1 MASARADD
9 TIATLIPAR
18 LDRLPWSPWHWLI
31 VTALGITWILD
42 GLEVTIVGAVGGVLT
57 ERQTLGF
64 TSAEIGLAGS
74 AYILGAVLGALV
86 FGTLA
91 DRLGRK
97 RLFLITL
104 GVYVCATVATAF
116 SWNFLSF
123 AVFRFFTGS
132 GIGGE
137 YSAIN
142 SAIDELIPAR
152 VRGWVDIAINGS
164 WWIGTL
170 VGALLSLV
178 LLNPRILPHA
188 LGWRLAF
195 GSGAVL
201 GLVILMVRRYIPE
214 TPRWLMT
221 HGRAD
226 DAERIV
232 AAIEADVKRGTG
244 LAQLPEPEGR
254 PMLIHRS
261 RRVGMGLIARVMF
274 RHYLAR
280 SVLGL
285 SLITGQAFLY
295 NAIFFTY
302 TLVLTTF
309 YHVPSGSVGSYLIP
323 FAIGNVLGPWLIGRF
338 FDTIGRRAMITL
350 TYGLSGVL
358 IVVTGYLFDRGT
370 LTAATQTLAWSAVFF
385 FASAGASSAYLTV
398 SEIFPLE
405 LRAMAIAFFYAVG
418 TAIGGI
424 SGPMLFGA
432 LIQTASRPNVFY
444 GYLIGGAAMMAS
456 AVVELVIGVNA
467 ERRSLESIARPLSM
481 LSAMSDPGGRRGMG
495 RSLPVS
501 CRPGAARRGGGGT
514 AGTRRRRP

>member
-481 LSAMSDPGGRRGMG
+481 LSEMSDPVGRPGMG

-501 CRPGAARRGGGGT
+501 
-514 AGTRRRRP
+514 

>member
-9 TIATLIPAR
+9 TIATSIPAR
-18 LDRLPWSPWHWLI
+18 LDRLPWSPWHWL
-31 VTALGITWILD
+31 VVVALGITWILD
-42 GLEVTIVGAVGGVLT
+42 GLEVTIVGAVSGVLT
-57 ERQTLGF
+57 EHQTLAF
-64 TSAEIGLAGS
+64 TSGEIGLAGS

-86 FGTLA
+86 FGNLA

-123 AVFRFFTGS
+123 AVFRFLTGS

-178 LLNPRILPHA
+178 LLNPHILPHTI
-188 LGWRLAF
+188 GWRLAF
-195 GSGAVL
+195 GSGAIL

-226 DAERIV
+226 EAERIV
-232 AAIEADVKRGTG
+232 AAIEADVKRGTH

-254 PMLIHRS
+254 PILIHRS
-261 RRVGMGLIARVMF
+261 RHVGMGLIARVMF

-309 YHVPSGSVGSYLIP
+309 YRVPSGSVGSYLIP

-358 IVVTGYLFDRGT
+358 IVITGYLFAQGT

-385 FASAGASSAYLTV
+385 FASAGASAAYLTV

-432 LIQTASRPNVFY
+432 LIQTASRTNVFY

-456 AVVELVIGVNA
+456 ALVELAIGVKA
-467 ERRSLESIARPLSM
+467 ERRSLESIAQPLSM
-481 LSAMSDPGGRRGMG
+481 LGEMAEPVGQTGMG
-495 RSLPVS
+495 GSLP
-501 CRPGAARRGGGGT
+501 
-514 AGTRRRRP
+514 AG

>member
-1 MASARADD
+1 MASARTDD

-18 LDRLPWSPWHWLI
+18 LDRLPWSPWHWL
-31 VTALGITWILD
+31 VVAALGITWILD

-57 ERQTLGF
+57 EHQTLGF

-188 LGWRLAF
+188 VGWRLAF

-244 LAQLPEPEGR
+244 LAQLPEPQGR
-254 PMLIHRS
+254 PILLHRS

-467 ERRSLESIARPLSM
+467 ERRPLESIAQPLSM
-481 LSAMSDPGGRRGMG
+481 LGEVSDPVGRPGMG
-495 RSLPVS
+495 RSLPAS
-501 CRPGAARRGGGGT
+501 
-514 AGTRRRRP
+514 